1 MPATFATLADAI
13 AAYEAAPD
21 YRAECA
27 ILDSALP
34 VIETAADAIAA
45 IEAFGARAVGSHAA
59 DWPDE
64 QAYNEPW
71 GAGIVSMHLAD
82 GNAIL
87 AEWDSQGFWTVDVV
101 PADEADAAVAEY
113 AAELES
119 DEEEEEEEEGDEES
133 PTDD

>member
-1 MPATFATLADAI
+1 MSATFATLADAI

-21 YRAECA
+21 YNAECD
-27 ILDSALP
+27 ILHSALP
-34 VIETAADAIAA
+34 MIETASDATAA
-45 IEAFGARAVGSHAA
+45 IDAFGDRAVGSHAA
-59 DWPDE
+59 DYPDE
-64 QAYNEPW
+64 SAYNEPW
-71 GAGIVSMHLAD
+71 GAGIVSMHLTD

-87 AEWDSQGFWTVDVV
+87 AEWDSQGFWSVDVV
-101 PADEADAAVAEY
+101 PADKADAAVAEY

>member
-1 MPATFATLADAI
+1 MTATFATLAGAI

-21 YRAECA
+21 YSAECD

-34 VIETAADAIAA
+34 MIETAADAIAA
-45 IEAFGARAVGSHAA
+45 IDAFGDRAVGSHAA

-101 PADEADAAVAEY
+101 PADKADAAVAEY

-119 DEEEEEEEEGDEES
+119 DEDENEES